1 MDESTVKTSSSQPY
15 PRFVFCIIVH
25 EFFERFAFYG
35 ARSVLMMFLVSLKS
49 GYFSSCVFFIFQIT
63 FLRFDND
70 LATVLY
76 HTFVALCY
84 FIPIFGGI
92 LSDSYWGKV
101 KTIIIL
107 GIVQNKLIWSNRQ
120 NDRIFSSLWAYKKL
134 IKNRNFIFHWYAYTH
149 DRHCASIGL
158 NCGWLSYPWRC
169 ESNPHLHWFIYNCIW
184 KWRY

>member
-1 MDESTVKTSSSQPY
+1 MSCVWSAQY
-15 PRFVFCIIVH
+15 
-25 EFFERFAFYG
+25 
-35 ARSVLMMFLVSLKS
+35 MFLLKS
-49 GYFSSCVFFIFQIT
+49 GFFSSCVFLFQIT

-92 LSDSYWGKV
+92 VSDSYWGKV

-120 NDRIFSSLWAYKKL
+120 NNRIFEVYEL
-134 IKNRNFIFHWYAYTH
+134 IKTDQKYRDFISHWYAYTH

-158 NCGWLSYPWRC
+158 NCGWLSYPRRC
-169 ESNPHLHWFIYNCIW
+169 ESNPHLHWFIYNCTW